1 MTTELSPQA
10 QAIIDVFDVEYY
22 QKARQRQVALA
33 AAVTYVTTKADWN
46 CKNWRIK

>member
-1 MTTELSPQA
+1 MFLMLNT
-10 QAIIDVFDVEYY
+10 IR
-22 QKARQRQVALA
+22 KARQRQVALA